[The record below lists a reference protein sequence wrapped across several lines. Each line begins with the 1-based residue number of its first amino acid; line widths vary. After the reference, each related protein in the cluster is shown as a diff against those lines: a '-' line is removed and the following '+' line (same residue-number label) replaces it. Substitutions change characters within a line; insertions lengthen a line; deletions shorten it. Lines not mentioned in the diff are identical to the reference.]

1 MKEFTWIFRLDFWKG
16 LKERLK
22 INLNDTQWNALLDV
36 LIDPELENMILV
48 DELTS
53 VLSYY
58 GINKLIGMEKVSIE
72 NLYAYSFSHR
82 TQAKR
87 TKQRLSLRI

>member
-1 MKEFTWIFRLDFWKG
+1 MNSPILYRLDFWKG
-16 LKERLK
+16 LKEKLK
-22 INLNDTQWNALLDV
+22 INLNDAQWNALLDV

-58 GINKLIGMEKVSIE
+58 GINNLIAMEKV
-72 NLYAYSFSHR
+72 R
-82 TQAKR
+82 
-87 TKQRLSLRI
+87 